1 MFNAERMGLLGPRPV
16 PIEILSAL
24 TSLCSRPKA
33 DSRNLGA
40 DGDECHQFSTRL
52 ACRATHCACLARPA
66 RAAARRRQHSAP
78 IEPGDSMGG
87 RDRGFQIGT
96 MSTSSL
102 HRAMPA
108 NPHHKHDTTAPNTL
122 LNPPGLSATRALVKC
137 TCCFAS
143 FSASTSRASLTVSRH
158 RIHHPMDV
166 VGCVSVPLA
175 WQTGLPGPRSAPRP
189 QFRPAPCTRS
199 SLLLPPITK
208 GAQRQM
214 ESSGQAGQAPGA
226 PTR

>member
-1 MFNAERMGLLGPRPV
+1 MNAINFRP
-16 PIEILSAL
+16 
-24 TSLCSRPKA
+24 
-33 DSRNLGA
+33 
-40 DGDECHQFSTRL
+40 TRL
-52 ACRATHCACLARPA
+52 ACRATLCACLARQA

-78 IEPGDSMGG
+78 IGPGDSMGG

-175 WQTGLPGPRSAPRP
+175 WQTGLPGPRSAQTPNFGRRLAQGLACCCRQSRRERNAKWSQAARQARHQP
-189 QFRPAPCTRS
+189 KTTNPPGESPTACGTAIRS
-199 SLLLPPITK
+199 QRVHLIAGSLL
-208 GAQRQM
+208 R
-214 ESSGQAGQAPGA
+214 SAPG
-226 PTR
+226 R

>member
-108 NPHHKHDTTAPNTL
+108 NPHHKHDTTTPNPL

-143 FSASTSRASLTVSRH
+143 FSASTSRPSLTVSRH
-158 RIHHPMDV
+158 
-166 VGCVSVPLA
+166 
-175 WQTGLPGPRSAPRP
+175 Q
-189 QFRPAPCTRS
+189 
-199 SLLLPPITK
+199 
-208 GAQRQM
+208 
-214 ESSGQAGQAPGA
+214 QAGPH
-226 PTR
+226 

>member
-1 MFNAERMGLLGPRPV
+1 MEMNAINFRP
-16 PIEILSAL
+16 
-24 TSLCSRPKA
+24 
-33 DSRNLGA
+33 
-40 DGDECHQFSTRL
+40 TRL
-52 ACRATHCACLARPA
+52 ACRATLCACLARQA
-66 RAAARRRQHSAP
+66 RSAARRRQHSAP
-78 IEPGDSMGG
+78 IGPGDSMGG

-158 RIHHPMDV
+158 RIHHPH
-166 VGCVSVPLA
+166 GCGGLCFCPIGLA
-175 WQTGLPGPRSAPRP
+175 DRP
-189 QFRPAPCTRS
+189 AWSSQRPDSQFRPAPCTRS